1 MNTHEKSCPKPI
13 HPMAPIATALSVM
26 LLAACSIP
34 VQVPIQT
41 KPQQTP
47 AFVDQLKQQL
57 PAPNVGAPAVAP
69 TRLPAPAP
77 AVPPAAN
84 PKSDQDLPD
93 RHPTATAIPPAAN
106 PKTDEGD
113 FDRLPR
119 LTPVVPV
126 TKQQAVKDLH
136 ERHPQ
141 LFAGGPR
148 VNLRADEEL
157 INSNSPSLVG
167 PAPAGQAEV
176 DDFAQNPHRKVA
188 APQFGSKGANNLDAR
203 HPRFYPGGPRVNLR
217 ADEDLLDLNAAPLAP
232 SRNRNTPDEVADGH
246 SRR

>member
-41 KPQQTP
+41 KPQQPP
-47 AFVDQLKQQL
+47 AFVDELKHQL
-57 PAPNVGAPAVAP
+57 PAPNVGAPVIAP
-69 TRLPAPAP
+69 TRLPALAP
-77 AVPPAAN
+77 VIA
-84 PKSDQDLPD
+84 
-93 RHPTATAIPPAAN
+93 PAAN
-106 PKTDEGD
+106 PKTDQDLPDPHATATTIAPTANPKASEGD

-126 TKQQAVKDLH
+126 TKQKAGEDLRD
-136 ERHPQ
+136 RHPQ
-141 LFAGGPR
+141 LYPGGPR

-157 INSNSPSLVG
+157 IDSNPSSLVS
-167 PAPAGQAEV
+167 PAPVGQAGDV
-176 DDFAQNPHRKVA
+176 DDDFAQNPHRKVA
-188 APQFGSKGANNLDAR
+188 TPQVSPKAANGLNAR
-203 HPRFYPGGPRVNLR
+203 HPQLYPGGPRVNLR
-217 ADEDLLDLNAAPLAP
+217 ADEDLLDLTAAP
-232 SRNRNTPDEVADGH
+232 SRYRGNTPDEVSDGH

>member
-57 PAPNVGAPAVAP
+57 PAPNVGAPAIAP

-77 AVPPAAN
+77 AV
-84 PKSDQDLPD
+84 
-93 RHPTATAIPPAAN
+93 PPAAN

-203 HPRFYPGGPRVNLR
+203 HPRLYPGGPRVNLR

-232 SRNRNTPDEVADGH
+232 SRNRNTPDEVGDGH